1 MIASLPMYDW
11 PEVRDVTDAWWS
23 GLAEAFRRE
32 GIKDVPGSLY
42 RSETDGAS
50 WTHPDLLFSQTCGYP
65 YTHGGS
71 NHLRL
76 VATPSY
82 GLEGCDGPTY
92 RSFLLCHKD
101 AKQSDIS
108 EFRQSRV
115 AVNDLMSQSGYSA
128 LRAVI
133 APLANGQAFFSDVM
147 ESGGH
152 RFSMERVGQGKADL
166 CAVDPICY
174 ALAERYVP
182 DLLAPLRIIATSPGA
197 PGLPFVTAKPS
208 SDDLVARLR
217 AGLMQAMADP
227 KLSDI
232 RSALFLSGT
241 EILTDSDYRRILE
254 IERSAVDLGYPKVA

>member
-11 PEVRDVTDAWWS
+11 PEVREITDAWWN

-42 RSETDGAS
+42 RSDADGAS
-50 WTHPDLLFSQTCGYP
+50 WTQPDLLFSQTCGYP

-71 NHLRL
+71 DHLRL
-76 VATPSY
+76 VATPCY
-82 GLEGCDGPTY
+82 GIQGCDGPTY
-92 RSFLLCHKD
+92 RSFLLCRKD

-108 EFRQSRV
+108 AFRHSRV

-133 APLANGQAFFSDVM
+133 APLADGQAFFSNIVV
-147 ESGGH
+147 SGGH
-152 RFSMERVGQGKADL
+152 RLSMEMVGQGKADL
-166 CAVDPICY
+166 CAVDAICY

-182 DLLAPLRIIATSPGA
+182 DLLAPLRIVTTSPDA
-197 PGLPFVTAKPS
+197 PGLPYVTQKQA

-217 AGLMQAMADP
+217 AGLTQAMTDP

-232 RSALFLSGT
+232 RNALFLSGA
-241 EILTDSDYRRILE
+241 EILTDADYQRILQ
-254 IERSAVDLGYPKVA
+254 IERTAADLGYPKVV

>member
-11 PEVRDVTDAWWS
+11 PEVRDITDAWWN

-32 GIKDVPGSLY
+32 GIKDVPDTLY
-42 RSETDGAS
+42 RSETDGDS

-71 NHLRL
+71 DHLRL
-76 VATPSY
+76 VATPCY
-82 GLEGCDGPTY
+82 GLQGCDGPTY

-101 AKQSDIS
+101 ATQSDIS
-108 EFRQSRV
+108 EFQQSRV
-115 AVNDLMSQSGYSA
+115 AVNDPLSQSGYSA

-133 APLANGQAFFSDVM
+133 APLANGKAFFSDVI

-152 RFSMERVGQGKADL
+152 RFSMELVGQGKADL

-182 DLLAPLRIIATSPGA
+182 DLLAPLRIITTSPGA
-197 PGLPFVTAKPS
+197 PGLPFVTAKQS
-208 SDDLVARLR
+208 SDDLVVRLR
-217 AGLMQAMADP
+217 TGLTQAMADP

-232 RSALFLSGT
+232 RSALFLSGA
-241 EILTDSDYRRILE
+241 EILSDTDYQRILE
-254 IERSAVDLGYPKVA
+254 IERSAASFGYPDIT